1 MCREPREALE
11 LLEGGLGGPLGGR
24 GGPLLPGGRA
34 AETPGE
40 GRRPLGQAR
49 PSWMGGGLR
58 GPSRDSSIT
67 WVRRDS
73 L

>member
-1 MCREPREALE
+1 MDALE
-11 LLEGGLGGPLGGR
+11 LLEGGRGGPLGGR
-24 GGPLLPGGRA
+24 GGPLPAGGR

-40 GRRPLGQAR
+40 GRRPRGQAR

-67 WVRRDS
+67 
-73 L
+73 